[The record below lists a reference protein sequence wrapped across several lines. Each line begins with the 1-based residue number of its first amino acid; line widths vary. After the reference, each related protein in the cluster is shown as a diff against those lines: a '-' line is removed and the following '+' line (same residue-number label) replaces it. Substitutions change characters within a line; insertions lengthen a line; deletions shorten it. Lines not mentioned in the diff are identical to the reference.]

1 MFNKTWRSFILVAG
15 ETALLVAAVI
25 ISSVVIGGAYAWE
38 LLTDNTAIF
47 RVLLIVVVCQIC
59 LHYSDLYDLRTIEDK
74 SDLARRLLRAIG
86 ATSLILGIAYW
97 LFPLLVVEQGVF
109 LLTAAVAIV
118 MVMGWRSVFDAVVSR
133 LAPRQRLLLVGTS
146 PATVVLARELFERR
160 QELGVDIVGFIDPDP
175 ARVGAPVI
183 NPGVVGTIDDI
194 PSLSSRMHV
203 DRVVVS
209 LSDERGKLPME
220 KLLDM
225 RLRTGVLFDHLA
237 SVYEEYTG
245 KIALENLRPSWL
257 VFSTGF
263 RKTRLLMVTKRGFD
277 IAASVGGLILA
288 SPLMLVSALLVKL
301 ESPRDPILYHQ
312 ERVGLNGE
320 SFTIHK
326 FRTMRTDAEAGTGP
340 VWSKGDGDPRITA
353 VGRFMRKTRLD
364 EIPQL
369 WNVLCGDMSL
379 IGPRPERPAFVEQL
393 TQQIPFYGQ
402 RHVVK
407 PGVTGWAQ
415 VRYTYGASVEDALEK
430 MQYDLY
436 YVKHMSLMFDIM
448 IALET
453 IKTVVLRRGAR

>member
-1 MFNKTWRSFILVAG
+1 MFNKTWRSFILVTG
-15 ETALLVAAVI
+15 ETALLVAAVV

-47 RVLLIVVVCQIC
+47 RVLLIVLVCQIC
-59 LHYSDLYDLRTIEDK
+59 LHYSDLYDLRTIENK
-74 SDLARRLLRAIG
+74 SDLARRLVRAIG

-109 LLTAAVAIV
+109 LLTAALAIL
-118 MVMGWRSVFDAVVSR
+118 MVMAWRSLFDVIVSR
-133 LAPRQRLLLVGTS
+133 LAPRERLLLVGTS
-146 PATVVLARELFERR
+146 PGTVLLARELFERR

-194 PSLSSRMHV
+194 PSLSLRMHV

-209 LSDERGKLPME
+209 MSDERGKLPMDR
-220 KLLDM
+220 LLDM

-263 RKTRLLMVTKRGFD
+263 RKTRLMMVTKRTFD
-277 IAASVGGLILA
+277 IVASVCGLILA
-288 SPLMLVSALLVKL
+288 SPLMLVSALMVKL

-326 FRTMRTDAEAGTGP
+326 FRTMRTDAEARTGP

-369 WNVLCGDMSL
+369 WNVLGGDMSL

-415 VRYTYGASVEDALEK
+415 VRYSYGASVEDALEK

-436 YVKHMSLMFDIM
+436 YVKHMSLRFDIM

>member
-1 MFNKTWRSFILVAG
+1 MFSKTWRSFVLVAG
-15 ETALLVAAVI
+15 ETALLAAAVV
-25 ISSVVIGGAYAWE
+25 ISSVLVGGPHAWE
-38 LLTDNTAIF
+38 LLADNTAIL
-47 RVLLIVVVCQIC
+47 RVLLIVVVCQLC
-59 LHYSDLYDLRTIEDK
+59 LHYADLYDLRTMTTKRDFV
-74 SDLARRLLRAIG
+74 SRLMRAIG

-109 LLTAAVAIV
+109 LLSAGLAALLV
-118 MVMGWRSVFDAVVSR
+118 MAWRSAFEVVTAR
-133 LAPRQRLLLVGTS
+133 LAPRERLLLVGTS
-146 PATVVLARELFERR
+146 PAAIVLARELHERR
-160 QELGVDIVGFIDPDP
+160 NELGVNIVGFVDPDP
-175 ARVGAPVI
+175 TRVGAPVI

-194 PSLSSRMHV
+194 PALASRLGV

-209 LSDERGKLPME
+209 LSDERGKLPMDR
-220 KLLDM
+220 LLDV
-225 RLRTGVLFDHLA
+225 RLRSGVSFHHLA

-263 RKTRLLMVTKRGFD
+263 RKTKLRMFLKRLFD
-277 IAASVGGLILA
+277 VVASVAGLVLA
-288 SPLMLVSALLVKL
+288 TPLMLLSILMLKL
-301 ESPRDPILYHQ
+301 ESARDPILYHQ

-320 SFTIHK
+320 PFIIHK
-326 FRTMRTDAEAGTGP
+326 FRTMRTDAEARTGP
-340 VWSKGDGDPRITA
+340 VWSAGDKDPRITA

-369 WNVLCGDMSL
+369 WNVLRGDMSL

-393 TQQIPFYGQ
+393 TKQIPFYGQ
-402 RHVVK
+402 RHIVK

-415 VRYTYGASVEDALEK
+415 VRYTYGASVEDALQK

-436 YVKHMSLMFDIM
+436 YVKHMSLRFDLL

>member
-1 MFNKTWRSFILVAG
+1 MFNKTWRSFILVTG

-25 ISSVVIGGAYAWE
+25 ISSVAVGGAYAWE

-47 RVLLIVVVCQIC
+47 RVLLIVMVCQIC
-59 LHYSDLYDLRTIEDK
+59 LHYSDLYDLRTIENK

-86 ATSLILGIAYW
+86 ATSLILGVAYW

-109 LLTAAVAIV
+109 LLTAALAIV
-118 MVMGWRSVFDAVVSR
+118 LVMAWRSLFDVIVSH
-133 LAPRQRLLLVGTS
+133 LAPRERLLLVGTS
-146 PATVVLARELFERR
+146 PATVLLARELFERR

-183 NPGVVGTIDDI
+183 NPGVVGTVADI
-194 PSLSSRMHV
+194 PSLSLRMQV
-203 DRVVVS
+203 DRVVVH
-209 LSDERGKLPME
+209 LTDQRGKLPMDQ
-220 KLLDM
+220 LLDM

-263 RKTRLLMVTKRGFD
+263 RKTRLLMGTKRVFD
-277 IAASVGGLILA
+277 VIASVCGLMLA
-288 SPLMLVSALLVKL
+288 SPLMLLSALLVKL

-312 ERVGLNGE
+312 ERVGLNGAP
-320 SFTIHK
+320 FTIHK
-326 FRTMRTDAEAGTGP
+326 FRTMRTDAEARTGP

-369 WNVLCGDMSL
+369 WNVLRGDMSL

-393 TQQIPFYGQ
+393 TRQIPFYGQ

-436 YVKHMSLMFDIM
+436 YVKHMSLRFDIM

>member
-1 MFNKTWRSFILVAG
+1 MVTQV
-15 ETALLVAAVI
+15 
-25 ISSVVIGGAYAWE
+25 
-38 LLTDNTAIF
+38 
-47 RVLLIVVVCQIC
+47 C
-59 LHYSDLYDLRTIEDK
+59 LHYADLYDLRTITSKGDFM
-74 SDLARRLLRAIG
+74 SRLMRAIG

-109 LLTAAVAIV
+109 LLSAVLAIV
-118 MVMGWRSVFDAVVSR
+118 LVMMWRTTFDVITSR
-133 LAPRQRLLLVGTS
+133 LAPRERLLLVGTS
-146 PATVVLARELFERR
+146 PAAIVLARELHERR
-160 QELGVDIVGFIDPDP
+160 HELGVNIVGFVDPDP

-194 PSLSSRMHV
+194 PRLSSRLHV

-209 LSDERGKLPME
+209 LSDERGKLPMDR
-220 KLLDM
+220 LLDV
-225 RLRTGVLFDHLA
+225 RLRSGVLFDHLA

-263 RKTRLLMVTKRGFD
+263 RKTRLLMATKRAFD
-277 IAASVGGLILA
+277 IAASVIGLILA
-288 SPLMLVSALLVKL
+288 APLMLVSAVLLKL

-312 ERVGLNGE
+312 ERVGLNGQT
-320 SFTIHK
+320 FTIHK
-326 FRTMRTDAEAGTGP
+326 FRTMRSDAEARTGP
-340 VWSKGDGDPRITA
+340 VWSAGDKDPRITA

-369 WNVLCGDMSL
+369 WNVLRGDMSL

-393 TQQIPFYGQ
+393 TSQIPFYGQ

-415 VRYTYGASVEDALEK
+415 VRYTYGASVEDAVQK

-436 YVKHMSLMFDIM
+436 YVKHMSFGFDLL